1 MNIDCG
7 LLDIEET
14 FAEDDPYTLKLDYE
28 YDPEDK
34 KFWWALY
41 KVKGGEFT
49 DYKVNGGEFTDITRH
64 LGDRDVRVINW
75 ILEQEHELYSSYD
88 GE

>member
-1 MNIDCG
+1 MKIDCG

-14 FAEDDPYTLKLDYE
+14 FAEDVPYTLELDYE
-28 YDPEDK
+28 YDQEDK

-41 KVKGGEFT
+41 KEDV
-49 DYKVNGGEFTDITRH
+49 DITRH

>member
-41 KVKGGEFT
+41 KV
-49 DYKVNGGEFTDITRH
+49 NGGEFTDITRH